1 MKLAPLATL
10 LCVLPFVGSLAGC
23 YVVQYPGGALT
34 LSPTPTTAQAMRAAP
49 GTVLSGDV
57 ATAPVPTPTVA
68 STPVRPAPTPAPVYP
83 NGSPVPRDF
92 QPGNTSPVPPDYRP
106 PAASGQ
112 AGRSGANLAYP
123 TYPNGS
129 PVPPDY
135 VPPQTSQPP
144 QGNVADSTY
153 SAYSSY
159 SPDPRFVPYA
169 AYPAYPAYPTYA
181 AYPTYPVYAAYPAYA
196 PVYPAYAPSPWLGN
210 VSLSFSWG
218 RGWGSWGGRCCH
230 RWR

>member
-1 MKLAPLATL
+1 MKLAPFATL
-10 LCVLPFVGSLAGC
+10 LCVVPLVGSLAGC

-34 LSPTPTTAQAMRAAP
+34 LSPTPAAPQALRAAP
-49 GTVLSGDV
+49 GTVLNGDV

-68 STPVRPAPTPAPVYP
+68 STPVRPVPTPAPVYP

-92 QPGNTSPVPPDYRP
+92 QPGSNSPVPPDYRP
-106 PAASGQ
+106 PAPSGQ
-112 AGRSGANLAYP
+112 AARPGANSAYP
-123 TYPNGS
+123 AYPNGS

-135 VPPQTSQPP
+135 VPPQTSRPP
-144 QGNVADSTY
+144 QGNAAYSTY

-159 SPDPRFVPYA
+159 SPDPGFVPYA
-169 AYPAYPAYPTYA
+169 AYPAYPAYA
-181 AYPTYPVYAAYPAYA
+181 AYPTYPAYAAYPAYA
-196 PVYPAYAPSPWLGN
+196 PVYPAYAPSPWLSN

-218 RGWGSWGGRCCH
+218 RGWGGWGGRCCH

>member
-10 LCVLPFVGSLAGC
+10 LCVVPLAGSLAGC

-34 LSPTPTTAQAMRAAP
+34 LSPTPTAPQAMRAAP
-49 GTVLSGDV
+49 GTVLNGDV

-68 STPVRPAPTPAPVYP
+68 STPVRPAPTPTPTYP
-83 NGSPVPRDF
+83 KGSPVPPDYV
-92 QPGNTSPVPPDYRP
+92 PGNGSPVPPDYRP
-106 PAASGQ
+106 PVQPARPAT
-112 AGRSGANLAYP
+112 YP
-123 TYPNGS
+123 AYPNGS

-144 QGNVADSTY
+144 QGNVGYSTY

-159 SPDPRFVPYA
+159 SPDPGFVPYA
-169 AYPAYPAYPTYA
+169 AYPAYP
-181 AYPTYPVYAAYPAYA
+181 VYAAYPAYT
-196 PVYPAYAPSPWLGN
+196 PVYPAYPAYAPSPWLSN

-218 RGWGSWGGRCCH
+218 RGWGGWGGRCCH